1 MATILLANYIFIQRK
16 NNTIWKK
23 MKKRLLYLWACR
35 RLTNIDVHHN
45 EEQKQLSHFLMS
57 IYQDLFCGPNILAY
71 VCIHQV
77 CISTHSGIAPEL
89 SHLSCP
95 HGHQKGLPH
104 LHLEHFPNK
113 DLSWPAGQSAVIDD
127 CSFKVVQQCLEM
139 ENQLEGGRG
148 QKYKKGGDL
157 WMKLRLLLL
166 TKICTVC
173 PYLKQTE
180 F

>member
-16 NNTIWKK
+16 NNTVWKK

-35 RLTNIDVHHN
+35 RLTNIDVHTDVHHN

-139 ENQLEGGRG
+139 ENQLEGAGDRNTKRVG
-148 QKYKKGGDL
+148 IYEWNYAYYYLLKYVQFVH
-157 WMKLRLLLL
+157 
-166 TKICTVC
+166 T
-173 PYLKQTE
+173 
-180 F
+180 